1 MKSITKLMLAAATFT
16 AFSHVSAAEIKA
28 VDSIAAVADN
38 DVITQ
43 RQLNAAVAR
52 AAAEK
57 PQGMSEADFRRQV
70 LTQMINQSLVAQAGK
85 RRNIQATDAEID
97 QVITQTAAARKMTAD
112 QFYAASGKNG
122 LSREAVRSS
131 VADSII
137 TQKVQQQ
144 VSMENARVSDQE
156 IDAFI
161 AQAQA
166 NGQALPEGS
175 PVLQYRAQHILIRE
189 EPSNPRGTQSEVRKI
204 WEQARSGQSFD
215 QLARQHS
222 IDSGSAANG
231 GDLGW
236 FSDGQMVPDFE
247 KAVHELKPGQVSAPV
262 RSQFGWHIIKLN
274 EVRETGSQQDRV
286 RNAVR
291 RQLAEQ
297 KAGKAVTDLLQQLH
311 QGAYIDIR

>member
-1 MKSITKLMLAAATFT
+1 MNSIKKLMLTAAALA
-16 AFSHVSAAEIKA
+16 AFSHVSAAEVRA

-38 DVITQ
+38 EIITQ

-52 AAAEK
+52 VASEK
-57 PQGMSEADFRRQV
+57 PKGMTESDFRRQV
-70 LTQMINQSLVAQAGK
+70 LNQMINQSLVAQAGK
-85 RRNIQATDAEID
+85 RRNIRASEDEID
-97 QVITQTAAARKMTAD
+97 QVIAQTAAAHKMTPE
-112 QFYAASGKNG
+112 QFYAASAKNG
-122 LSREAVRSS
+122 LSREAARSS

-137 TQKVQQQ
+137 TRKVQEQ
-144 VSMENARVSDQE
+144 VAMENARVSDQE
-156 IDAFI
+156 VDAAI
-161 AQAQA
+161 AKAQAA
-166 NGQALPEGS
+166 GQALPEGA

-189 EPSNPRGTQSEVRKI
+189 DATNPRATQTEVRKI

-215 QLARQHS
+215 QLARQYS
-222 IDSGSAANG
+222 ADNGSAANG

-247 KAVHELKPGQVSAPV
+247 NAVHQLKPGQVSAPV

-274 EVRETGSQQDRV
+274 EIRETGTPQERT

-291 RQLAEQ
+291 SQLAEQ
-297 KAGKAVTDLLQQLH
+297 KSNQAITNLLKQLH